1 MFEKKK
7 HKIDY
12 SSFYTKYK
20 DYQFT
25 LLKYLFSI
33 IISFLTLKTTGNL
46 LYVIIPLLELIIIF
60 LVSNFIIKK
69 YKIIGCFINH
79 LFILFY
85 NVEILVLF
93 FGNSFVTLIMLNNLS
108 SWEALKGRIFI
119 FGLGI
124 ILLLTFSFL
133 PIKYVETQNK
143 ITYYLYKY
151 NVVSLFL
158 LSAALTLNLS
168 LGGFFGFKYSP
179 SKSVYD
185 LAVAEYDYIQLI
197 QKAERESAEKKKLFY
212 KEEVGD
218 FTKKPKNI
226 PEKPNVILIFTEGMS
241 QHIIDDERNITPNI
255 KELQSK
261 SLSFSNYY
269 NHTFATYRGI
279 IGQLYSGYQ
288 LDNSDQNH
296 LISLQGILK
305 KEGYHTSFIN
315 TEAHNK
321 EFTSYLNHLGFDSVL
336 DAQPSKGEESTFDK
350 DAYKELNKLMANQ
363 PDGQP
368 FFISMYTFGTH
379 IGMNSFDRKYS
390 DGNDRLLNRFYD
402 LDIQFGKFIEKFNNS
417 KYSENTILV
426 FTTDHATYVDDEY
439 RKSFPNQ
446 SRGMGNLDKVPFF
459 IYYKGVDP
467 QILDA
472 QGQNSVNLTPTIL
485 DYLDISGENY
495 FLGNSLFA
503 NKEYRTVFSSLFV
516 SELTYANT
524 SDAVVRYLSKHEE
537 EKMETYIVDYYSS
550 ARW

>member
-1 MFEKKK
+1 MFGKKK
-7 HKIDY
+7 RKIDY

-20 DYQFT
+20 DYRFT
-25 LLKYLFSI
+25 VLKYLFSI

-46 LYVIIPLLELIIIF
+46 LYVIVPLLELIIIF
-60 LVSNFIIKK
+60 LVSNFFIKK
-69 YKIIGCFINH
+69 HQIIGCFINN

-124 ILLLTFSFL
+124 VLLLIFSFL
-133 PIKYVETQNK
+133 PTKYVETQNK

-179 SKSVYD
+179 GKSVYD

-197 QKAERESAEKKKLFY
+197 QKAERESTEKKKLFY

-218 FTKKPKNI
+218 FIKKPKNI

-261 SLSFSNYY
+261 SLNFSNYY

-296 LISLQGILK
+296 LISLQSILK

-315 TEAHNK
+315 TEAHNE

-350 DAYKELNKLMANQ
+350 DAYKELNKLITNQ

-485 DYLDISGENY
+485 DYLDISRENY